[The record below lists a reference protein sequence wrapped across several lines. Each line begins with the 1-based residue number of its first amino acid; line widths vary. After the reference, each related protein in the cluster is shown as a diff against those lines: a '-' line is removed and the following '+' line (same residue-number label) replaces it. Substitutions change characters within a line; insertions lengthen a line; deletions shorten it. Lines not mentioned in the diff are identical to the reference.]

1 MLLETINL
9 KRLKNLIINKNTV
22 YKTLKCEGVTYI

>member
-9 KRLKNLIINKNTV
+9 KRLKKLIINKNAV

>member
-9 KRLKNLIINKNTV
+9 KRLKKLIINKNTV
-22 YKTLKCEGVTYI
+22 YKTLKYEGMTDI